1 MKRQHPL
8 AIIGYTSKNFWLL
21 LIPLIR
27 GLIALRFDFYHW
39 AEGAE
44 WDILAVTVMI
54 SAAVLRWY
62 FTEYEI
68 TEDSL
73 HILSGVIIRTDKDI
87 PFKCISAVTSEENPI
102 YRQLGAVKLYI
113 DTDAASGGR
122 KSADVSL
129 TASGQDRAMLFNRL
143 TAAFNEDSVKK
154 MNYSYK
160 VSKLS
165 LIAFSF
171 LFSSAL
177 SGVAL
182 LITGLSGGTDIIGEQ
197 LERDFLAVVNDL
209 SDAVAQT
216 LGTLIKG
223 ISPAGIAISIIIA
236 AGFLLSFAGNILR
249 HINFTVSRR
258 GKCILISGGL
268 IVRRRYCIN
277 SRKVNIADMR
287 QNLLMKL
294 FGVTSVHVNCTGYG
308 KRKNEFPVFVPI
320 CSIRRIRDGKSV
332 RRLSGVMDMLLPGF
346 SGAES
351 YVNPKASYIMR
362 FIMPPALLIYGII
375 LLGLL
380 LTMLYPHWHSLISFL
395 TVLAEIPAIWLL
407 FAKACAYCTNGIN
420 ISGKS
425 ICAKY
430 SVMYEFH
437 TITVPLERV
446 AEIRITQTIF
456 QRMNRS
462 CDVIIY
468 TNSEYTGS
476 HRVRGMP
483 INEVQELVRERF
495 K

>member
-1 MKRQHPL
+1 M
-8 AIIGYTSKNFWLL
+8 IGYTSKNFWLL

-27 GLIALRFDFYHW
+27 GLVALRFDFYHW
-39 AEGAE
+39 AEGAA

-54 SAAVLRWY
+54 SAAVLKWY

-68 TEDSL
+68 TACSL
-73 HILSGVIIRTDKDI
+73 RIASGIIAKTDKNI
-87 PFKCISAVTSEENPI
+87 PFKSISAVTSEENPL
-102 YRQLGAVKLYI
+102 YSQLGSVKLYI

-122 KSADVSL
+122 KSADVTL
-129 TASGQDRAMLFNRL
+129 TVSSRDRAQLFNFL
-143 TAAFNEDSVKK
+143 SDAFNSSGSETGNISRT
-154 MNYSYK
+154 NYTYK

-165 LIAFSF
+165 LIAFSL

-182 LITGLSGGTDIIGEQ
+182 LITGFSGSTDIIGEQ
-197 LERDFLAVVNDL
+197 LERDFLAIVNDL
-209 SDAVAQT
+209 SDAVAHI
-216 LGTLIKG
+216 LGRLIQD
-223 ISPAGIAISIIIA
+223 IPPTGIAISIIIA
-236 AGFLLSFAGNILR
+236 IGFGLSFIGNIFR

-258 GKCILISGGL
+258 GRCIFISGGL
-268 IVRRRYCIN
+268 IVRRKYCIN
-277 SRKVNIADMR
+277 SRRVNIADMR

-320 CSIRRIRDGKSV
+320 CSIRRIRDGKNV

-346 SGAES
+346 SGADS
-351 YVNPKASYIMR
+351 YINPKAAYIMR
-362 FIMPPALLIYGII
+362 FITPPALLIYGII

-380 LTMLYPHWHSLISFL
+380 FIMLFPHWHSLISFL
-395 TVLAEIPAIWLL
+395 TFLAEIPAVWLL

-420 ISGKS
+420 ISDGS

-430 SVMYEFH
+430 SVFYEFH

-446 AEIRITQTIF
+446 AELRITQTIF

-483 INEVQELVRERF
+483 INEVQELIRERF